1 LICTLR
7 WSKPETDCLLQAD
20 WEPLSFDLS
29 EKYRQCSGV
38 YQLKKAIVTL
48 VEFSLLFLLVNGF
61 LKRLKKA
68 AVPYLAF

>member
-1 LICTLR
+1 
-7 WSKPETDCLLQAD
+7 
-20 WEPLSFDLS
+20 LSFDLS

-68 AVPYLAF
+68 AVSGLLSHHNRPAS